1 MTVKTLPADDQDL
14 AIALAH
20 LGEIGGGL
28 SAVLS
33 RLNALA
39 IAANRSGDD
48 PLDRQLT
55 RAAVRLSRKNL
66 AIAEARNKAARAKS
80 LAGPITSLSG
90 LAGEARQAVRSL
102 ESVKDALA
110 AAARIVSII
119 DRLIGVF
126 A

>member
-1 MTVKTLPADDQDL
+1 MSATTLPADDKDL
-14 AIALAH
+14 ATALAH

-39 IAANRSGDD
+39 IAANRAGDD
-48 PLDRQLT
+48 ALDRRLT

-80 LAGPITSLSG
+80 LAGPIAALSG
-90 LAGEARQAVRSL
+90 LAGDARLAVRSL
-102 ESVKDALA
+102 EKVSEALA
-110 AAARIVSII
+110 AATRIVSII
-119 DRLIGVF
+119 DRVIGLFV
-126 A
+126 